1 MHRGA
6 FDVDG
11 VLGNFTELYL
21 NAVRAATGRDI
32 PKDWLPAQ
40 WDIDEDLGLT
50 EKERKATWDLINLPG
65 QADFINPYPGAV
77 EGIKKL
83 SEIVDIFFVT
93 SPVKSSPTWTY
104 DRNKWLKR
112 YFGKR
117 LAGFVLYTEHKYTA
131 AADFFVDD
139 KPSHCE
145 EWSEAWPH
153 GKALLWTAGY
163 NHSFQNDRITRVQ
176 NFDDVARQVAMLS
189 KSKYKP
195 VNRDEDE

>member
-21 NAVRAATGRDI
+21 NAVRAATDRDI
-32 PKDWLPAQ
+32 PEYWLPAQ

-50 EKERKATWDLINLPG
+50 AKERKAVWELISLPG
-65 QADFINPYPGAV
+65 QAALINPYPGVV
-77 EGIKKL
+77 EGIKQL
-83 SEIVDIFFVT
+83 SEFVDIFFVT
-93 SPVKSSPTWTY
+93 SPVKTSPTWTY
-104 DRNKWLKR
+104 DRNVWLRR
-112 YFGKR
+112 YFGKQ
-117 LAGFVLYTEHKYTA
+117 LAGFVLYTEHKYAA

-145 EWSEAWPH
+145 EWAEAWPD

-163 NHSFQNDRITRVQ
+163 NHNFQNNRVQ
-176 NFDDVARQVAMLS
+176 VVQSFEDVARQVAMLP

-195 VNRDEDE
+195 VNRDEEE